1 MKSSKPKLL
10 KDLINKK
17 NAILI
22 LENGDYYWGNGI
34 GAKGQTIGEL
44 CFNTSMTGYQEIITD
59 PSYAEQI
66 ITFTFPHIGNTGTN
80 IHDNESKSPVAK
92 GVVLKANV
100 TVASNFRSDL
110 NLSEWLKNKNIIG
123 IQGIDTRSITSLIR
137 ENGYINGMIINQVK
151 KDLNIKE
158 AIKSI
163 KSWQGLEGADLASV
177 VTCKKQYKW
186 KDKSYFNKNYFNI
199 KNSNFKL
206 NSKKNVIVIDFGV
219 KQNILR
225 MLADRNFNVIV
236 VPLTTPLNKILKLKP
251 DGIFLSN
258 GPGDPKATS
267 VIVKDLLL
275 KLFNTNLPIYGICL
289 GHQLIALALGA
300 KTEKMRN
307 GHRGANQPVKYN
319 KNNKVEITSQNH
331 GFVVKRNTLSEFAI
345 ETYTSL
351 FDGVVEGIKVKNK
364 QIYSVQYHPEASP
377 GPHDT
382 YGFFDSFYNA
392 VNKIKKKNA

>member
-123 IQGIDTRSITSLIR
+123 IRD
-137 ENGYINGMIINQVK
+137 
-151 KDLNIKE
+151 
-158 AIKSI
+158 
-163 KSWQGLEGADLASV
+163 
-177 VTCKKQYKW
+177 
-186 KDKSYFNKNYFNI
+186 
-199 KNSNFKL
+199 
-206 NSKKNVIVIDFGV
+206 
-219 KQNILR
+219 
-225 MLADRNFNVIV
+225 
-236 VPLTTPLNKILKLKP
+236 
-251 DGIFLSN
+251 
-258 GPGDPKATS
+258 
-267 VIVKDLLL
+267 
-275 KLFNTNLPIYGICL
+275 
-289 GHQLIALALGA
+289 
-300 KTEKMRN
+300 
-307 GHRGANQPVKYN
+307 
-319 KNNKVEITSQNH
+319 
-331 GFVVKRNTLSEFAI
+331 
-345 ETYTSL
+345 
-351 FDGVVEGIKVKNK
+351 
-364 QIYSVQYHPEASP
+364 
-377 GPHDT
+377 
-382 YGFFDSFYNA
+382 
-392 VNKIKKKNA
+392 